1 MSLSDGST
9 GCDFSLPE
17 SGVLALTPDERGI
30 AENAP
35 EKIDTFTRKTAGPSS
50 GHYNGCFFCTF

>member
-1 MSLSDGST
+1 MAST

-35 EKIDTFTRKTAGPSS
+35 EKIDTFI
-50 GHYNGCFFCTF
+50 H

>member
-1 MSLSDGST
+1 MAST

-35 EKIDTFTRKTAGPSS
+35 EKIDTFTRKTAGPSF

>member
-1 MSLSDGST
+1 MGST